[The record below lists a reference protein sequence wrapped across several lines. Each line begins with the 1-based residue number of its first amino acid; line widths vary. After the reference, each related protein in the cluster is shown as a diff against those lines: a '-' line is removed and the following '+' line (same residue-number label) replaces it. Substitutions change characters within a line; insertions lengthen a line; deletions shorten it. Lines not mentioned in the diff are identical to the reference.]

1 MRAYILTAKGW
12 CSLGCISNSLHISI
26 SSLCSPALEK
36 IPCLPRQK
44 SPLTL
49 LNCNGLDMFHV
60 SWCFFFSF
68 MFDSLCIC
76 FFERLEAFSR
86 PRLLECKVMTLA
98 NVSKLMSAATVS
110 TMCLVSLALSFLSL
124 SEHDSITVTQVSSSV
139 CHCMGCH
146 LPDIVFEAATCCNN
160 ESVQGMMRWP
170 TNLWSACVGTGLARV
185 ACLAMVV
192 KLTRNKNLHVEEGS
206 KPLRCTENQ
215 KHFSP
220 AVQLS
225 ELPGT
230 RAKWSQSCTNDRK
243 HFASSLTSKRGE
255 RDSNPGKSEVIFLQ
269 TGNQLQSQW
278 TRRPFSALFIS
289 LLPSNSALFG

>member
-1 MRAYILTAKGW
+1 MF
-12 CSLGCISNSLHISI
+12 
-26 SSLCSPALEK
+26 
-36 IPCLPRQK
+36 
-44 SPLTL
+44 L
-49 LNCNGLDMFHV
+49 L
-60 SWCFFFSF
+60 FSF

-76 FFERLEAFSR
+76 VFERLEAFSR

-124 SEHDSITVTQVSSSV
+124 SEHDSITVTQVSSTV
-139 CHCMGCH
+139 CHCMGCR

-160 ESVQGMMRWP
+160 EFVQGLMRWP

-225 ELPGT
+225 ELPIA

-243 HFASSLTSKRGE
+243 HFASSLTYKRGE
-255 RDSNPGKSEVIFLQ
+255 RDSILGSLRSYFCKQGTSFNPNGQGGLFQHVSFPFYLA
-269 TGNQLQSQW
+269 TPHYLASHSQGW
-278 TRRPFSALFIS
+278 SSPTFDCNVFRRVAGQVLWHHEIC
-289 LLPSNSALFG
+289 GHW